1 EQGVRA
7 SFANEIIKERDP
19 IFEHKLL
26 EINNEIKQSQKV
38 DSLVKLG
45 DSDLLSA
52 CISNELLDMTGFYYA
67 CQAMIC
73 DPRDSILLTP
83 TSEKYGCDEYYDKL
97 IDSLGTRIGY
107 TSFFYIKDFDG
118 VVEYLGRFS
127 FLHLGVVVACIFV
140 SSRKIAMKGSGML
153 KFYRGR
159 SVWRKR
165 RVILILMQST
175 KVGYWW
181 IPRGT
186 LVIHVIWS
194 VSGRSNTPGL

>member
-1 EQGVRA
+1 MKQDAQKSIFMIALVVVCIYIIFLAKSSEIHREQGVRA

-118 VVEYLGRFS
+118 VVEYLGRF
-127 FLHLGVVVACIFV
+127 FFFYT
-140 SSRKIAMKGSGML
+140 SG
-153 KFYRGR
+153 
-159 SVWRKR
+159 W
-165 RVILILMQST
+165 
-175 KVGYWW
+175 
-181 IPRGT
+181 
-186 LVIHVIWS
+186 
-194 VSGRSNTPGL
+194 